1 MDDCPST
8 KDETRCEI
16 CKKAIVHSYCDFCHV
31 NLCNPCTGEHIL
43 DKYDKHKVVPFY
55 RRKSSLIFP
64 KCGTHENKTCNFQCK
79 NCETFVCSFCIA
91 SKQHKKHDFVELTE
105 VYETKKENIVKDI

>member
-55 RRKSSLIFP
+55 RRK
-64 KCGTHENKTCNFQCK
+64 FQCK

>member
-1 MDDCPST
+1 MDDCTST
-8 KDETRCEI
+8 LNETRCEI
-16 CKKAIVHSYCDFCHV
+16 CKSAKVHSYCDFCHV

-43 DKYDKHKVVPFY
+43 DEYEKHRVVPFH

-79 NCETFVCSFCIA
+79 NCATFVCSFCIA
-91 SKQHKKHDFVELTE
+91 SKQHKKIDFIELTE
-105 VYETKKENIVKDI
+105 VYEKRKKIL